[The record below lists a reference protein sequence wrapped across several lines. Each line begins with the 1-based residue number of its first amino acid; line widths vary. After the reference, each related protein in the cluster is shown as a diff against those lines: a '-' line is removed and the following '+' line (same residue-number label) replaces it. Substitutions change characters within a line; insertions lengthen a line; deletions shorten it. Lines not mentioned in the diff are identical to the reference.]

1 MNVNITMKQLL
12 EAGTH
17 FGHQTRRWNPKMKP
31 YIFGA
36 RNGIYIIN
44 LQITMRLFRGA
55 LKFLRDS
62 VADGKKVLFV
72 GTKKQAQSCIQET
85 AERCGMFYVTNRW
98 LGGMLTNFE
107 TIRKRIDRLNELE
120 KMKDGGLFEV
130 LPKKEVLVLERERKK
145 LLKNLSGIKELK
157 SLPDI
162 IYLID
167 PKKETIALKEAAKLG
182 IKVVAM
188 VDTNCDPSGI
198 EYVIPANDDAIRSIR
213 LITESVGY
221 AITEGVEIA
230 GKKARAEEEEAAKKA
245 EEAAKPAAP
254 ASAQAGG
261 KGEGASAGSAPKDAG
276 TGNN

>member
-1 MNVNITMKQLL
+1 MSVNITMKQLL

-62 VADGKKVLFV
+62 TADGKKVLFV

-85 AERCGMFYVTNRW
+85 AERCGMFFVTNRW
-98 LGGMLTNFE
+98 LGGMLTNFD

-145 LLKNLSGIKELK
+145 LMKNLSGIKELK

-188 VDTNCDPSGI
+188 VDTNCDPEGI

-213 LITESVGY
+213 LITEAVGD
-221 AITEGVEIA
+221 AINEGVEI
-230 GKKARAEEEEAAKKA
+230 GSKKEEEEAAKKA
-245 EEAAKPAAP
+245 EKSAEPVASASGQTGEKREDAP
-254 ASAQAGG
+254 AGGAQNNAGAGG
-261 KGEGASAGSAPKDAG
+261 
-276 TGNN
+276 N